1 MRLRLI
7 RGEEEGQAKLSRGS
21 KSRNKVSVGEPAEGS
36 VILLETTSR
45 YGGRTRIVVKTE
57 PPEISFGVEPSF
69 DRRLSINEVN
79 SSQLSRSSLL

>member
-1 MRLRLI
+1 M
-7 RGEEEGQAKLSRGS
+7 
-21 KSRNKVSVGEPAEGS
+21 
-36 VILLETTSR
+36 ILLETTSR